1 MTRTLSDE
9 LAALVAVVRSVP
21 DVGVVHDYE
30 RYAADTQ
37 ALRNLYT
44 VTIAGQPQVRGWFV
58 QRWKTIDQK
67 AAAKAAFDRSTWRIV
82 GFMGLK
88 DEDASELV
96 FMGLVESI
104 RDALRADLTLG
115 GVVMPPERDEHA
127 GPAVECGPVLFAGML
142 CHRAEIHLTTKRF
155 VSVP

>member
-1 MTRTLSDE
+1 MSRTLFDE
-9 LAALVAVVRSVP
+9 LAALVAVVSSVP
-21 DVGVVHDYE
+21 DVGVVHNFE
-30 RYAADTQ
+30 RYAAEAAT
-37 ALRNLYT
+37 LRAHYT
-44 VTIAGQPQVRGWFV
+44 TTVAGQDQIRGWFV

-67 AAAKAAFDRSTWRIV
+67 AAQKASFDRSTWRIV
-82 GFMGLK
+82 GFMGLS
-88 DEDASELV
+88 DADASELV
-96 FMGLVESI
+96 FQGLVEAI